1 MLSLGV
7 KITPEEIKII
17 IDYYNSRSG
26 NIGAREMTYEHL
38 LQDVQDG
45 EPSITEFV
53 PSMDSRDAIK
63 ERFTF
68 ENEKYAVQPP
78 LIRQF
83 IQAIRLSVM
92 KRILREGGTPFSIV
106 RQIFMHYDLNY
117 SSALCA
123 TELIPAM
130 RKGMGLVFTDAHA
143 AEVLKFYNR
152 DSGGE
157 MGYQILLKDI
167 VNDFPSMLDFTAS
180 SATFI
185 NQNAKN
191 NPFVKKDFEL
201 KDNKTIEAFRA
212 RLLSSLNK
220 QIATRGGTVRSLI
233 RDAFTFWD
241 SRCCGKLGTTTEI
254 RGALRRL
261 LISASDSEI
270 QLLICRYDTDN
281 DGQMNYNLFIE
292 DMTKDERSFL
302 SDTGTT
308 FDASVTPTA
317 RSPANVNFSVSVLK
331 SKADTFAVKTGGQ
344 LVPRDILHGTFL
356 RQDPERKGRV
366 GLEGL
371 RTVCRAIRADLSD
384 AKLQV
389 LLTWFDSDG
398 SNTLDY
404 NLLSNQL
411 YGSSSTESSPAEK
424 MEPVDNPNRSLTKNN
439 IFPDPSPLPKLIL
452 RRKKLIA
459 EDEKRNRS
467 VTIVNTEKAL
477 IKSRLSS
484 IDSQMKLLESR
495 RRTVS

>member
-7 KITPEEIKII
+7 KITPDEIKII
-17 IDYYNSRSG
+17 IDYYNSKSG
-26 NIGAREMTYEHL
+26 HPGSKEISYEHL

-53 PSMDSRDAIK
+53 PDMDSRDVLK
-63 ERFTF
+63 ERYTF

-123 TELIPAM
+123 SELIPAM

-157 MGYQILLKDI
+157 MGYQILLRDI

-180 SATFI
+180 SASYI
-185 NQNAKN
+185 NKNSKN
-191 NPFVKKDFEL
+191 NPFVKKEFEL
-201 KDNKTIEAFRA
+201 KDNKTVESFRA
-212 RLLSSLNK
+212 RLLTSLNK
-220 QIATRGGTVRSLI
+220 QIASRGGTVKSLI

-241 SRCCGKLGTTTEI
+241 SRCCGKLKSVTEI

-261 LISASDSEI
+261 HISASDNEVH
-270 QLLICRYDTDN
+270 LLIARYDTEN
-281 DGQMNYNLFIE
+281 DGQMNYNLFID

-302 SDTGTT
+302 SDTGTSY
-308 FDASVTPTA
+308 DASVSPTA
-317 RSPANVNFSVSVLK
+317 RSPANVTHSVNLFK
-331 SKADTFAVKTGGQ
+331 SKADMYSSKTGGQ

-356 RQDPERKGRV
+356 RHDPARKGSI
-366 GLEGL
+366 GLEAL
-371 RTVCRAIRADLSD
+371 KSICREIHVQLSD

-389 LLTWFDSDG
+389 LLSWFDSDG

-404 NLLSNQL
+404 NMFIDQL
-411 YGSSSTESSPAEK
+411 YGPSKTFSDSVSAKKMETDDHSHMRESIFSYSSPLRLPPVRKKKPKVGEESKIRRMALVNAEK
-424 MEPVDNPNRSLTKNN
+424 A
-439 IFPDPSPLPKLIL
+439 F
-452 RRKKLIA
+452 
-459 EDEKRNRS
+459 
-467 VTIVNTEKAL
+467 
-477 IKSRLSS
+477 IKSKLSS
-484 IDSQMKLLESR
+484 IDSQMKILENRKRMES
-495 RRTVS
+495 